1 MDTSTFAQKIKA
13 KYPAYQNVDD
23 ATLVTKFIEKY
34 PVYKSQVNVQSEP
47 TITESVST
55 DIQQRGQNIS
65 DINTMRNQGQS
76 VAGEV
81 LSTVAP
87 KLSERVSGLLK
98 RGQQVKQLVS
108 NPSNDLA
115 TTGQL
120 AGGVNDVI
128 GEAIGA
134 IIPEKWKQF
143 GGEKVK
149 QLLGTAGIDTIEKY
163 NDWATQNPL
172 TAKNIEGAVNIAG
185 LLPTGKAGEV
195 VGTAAVDTLKSGG
208 TKLVG
213 AVDNLIIDS
222 KTLADDLI
230 TKSQPKVTL
239 EQATGQIIQG
249 KTGDVKQAVQAIG
262 AVDTTGVKTYKDLLG
277 KFKEKKP
284 ELLSVVDNELAKDTT
299 QYSLDNLSTTVA
311 TNSGK
316 KVSTNYVDSALKD
329 LRELYST
336 TGDVK
341 QLANLEELAAKGSYT
356 LKEVNDIS
364 RVYNSEFGQKAFSK
378 LGDPLTSVNAQRFEN
393 TRKGLKDVARRGIGG
408 AEAKKADEL
417 LSSVYNTENLVK
429 RNVEAVNKLRQ
440 RINERGLLEKAG
452 HYITKYADILTGG
465 TIRGAV
471 AGLLPRG
478 AGYKVLNALDLEEQ
492 LAKNLD
498 IINNALTSKSDDIIV
513 NQLKS
518 LDLPIKNSA
527 SKTTP
532 SMGAKTSTSKL
543 NTTNDASLNSSIS
556 PVSKK
561 NGIMSSD
568 LSTGVKKAFNNA
580 KETLKTLKDKNVRE
594 RGSISLESI
603 LPESKSVRNQG
614 VSLTKNTTEDLVQQ
628 AKKYKSA
635 EEFVKA
641 QLDKNTIKLSKPL
654 TVYRGEGKGIG
665 NTTLVN
671 GRYFAGDEKFASTFG
686 NVTKSEVPAGT
697 KIFDLDSIKNG
708 NGIVSETSLVDT
720 TKLTDFLIDNGYTY
734 TKNTNSRG
742 VEYVKLARTAESSS
756 QRVPVDSFR
765 LLDSRYK
772 DVVNKYKTFDAFY
785 KQAQKIS
792 DDVFNKTGKYEA
804 TNYKMLKE
812 YFNQVKNNKIP
823 VTNLKPESKLE
834 EIWKKANKK

>member
-1 MDTSTFAQKIKA
+1 MDNEKIKNFIITSRQ
-13 KYPAYQNVDD
+13 KGVPDD
-23 ATLVTKFIEKY
+23 QILAFVKSKQA
-34 PVYKSQVNVQSEP
+34 PVQTEP

-65 DINTMRNQGQS
+65 DINTMRGQGKS
-76 VAGEV
+76 VVGEV

-87 KLSERVSGLLK
+87 KLSERVGGLLK

-128 GEAIGA
+128 GEVIGA

-429 RNVEAVNKLRQ
+429 RNMEAVNKLRQ
-440 RINERGLLEKAG
+440 RINERGLFEKAG

-518 LDLPIKNSA
+518 LDLPIKNST

-532 SMGAKTSTSKL
+532 KTGAKTSTSKL
-543 NTTNDASLNSSIS
+543 NTTNDASLNSSI
-556 PVSKK
+556 PTVSKK

-603 LPESKSVRNQG
+603 LPELKPKGNQG

-641 QLDKNTIKLSKPL
+641 HETTGNVGTSFSRSTIFEKYPDIYQKNRMNIKPNAADKYDFHLSPLTNENFKLSNFENAEGFYKKPKIMKDL
-654 TVYRGEGKGIG
+654 DG
-665 NTTLVN
+665 NT
-671 GRYFAGDEKFASTFG
+671 FAYLTKPFEKLGKQEKWNLRKVYDSTSKSEKPVFITEDG
-686 NVTKSEVPAGT
+686 GKTFFTAENEVIGTGKTKSQ
-697 KIFDLDSIKNG
+697 
-708 NGIVSETSLVDT
+708 
-720 TKLTDFLIDNGYTY
+720 LTD
-734 TKNTNSRG
+734 
-742 VEYVKLARTAESSS
+742 
-756 QRVPVDSFR
+756 
-765 LLDSRYK
+765 
-772 DVVNKYKTFDAFY
+772 
-785 KQAQKIS
+785 
-792 DDVFNKTGKYEA
+792 
-804 TNYKMLKE
+804 
-812 YFNQVKNNKIP
+812 
-823 VTNLKPESKLE
+823 
-834 EIWKKANKK
+834 IWNKANKK

>member
-1 MDTSTFAQKIKA
+1 MDNEKIKNFIITSRQKGVPDDQILAFVKSKQAPVQTQSDTMGDIRQTGNAIVNTVNKGVDQYAEIQARQDAGLQGGLRTKLQQLGVGA
-13 KYPAYQNVDD
+13 KTASGVIGDVFTGQVKVLLPQSGENLVKQGLSEGMKGLADLTNRYDEIKNTNP
-23 ATLVTKFIEKY
+23 TLAF
-34 PVYKSQVNVQSEP
+34 
-47 TITESVST
+47 
-55 DIQQRGQNIS
+55 G
-65 DINTMRNQGQS
+65 INTALGFTPDAALS
-76 VAGEV
+76 VKDLMSGYE
-81 LSTVAP
+81 
-87 KLSERVSGLLK
+87 KLKTTNPALAQDIDSALGFVQLGLD
-98 RGQQVKQLVS
+98 V
-108 NPSNDLA
+108 
-115 TTGQL
+115 TG
-120 AGGVNDVI
+120 I
-128 GEAIGA
+128 GE
-134 IIPEKWKQF
+134 
-143 GGEKVK
+143 
-149 QLLGTAGIDTIEKY
+149 TAG
-163 NDWATQNPL
+163 L
-172 TAKNIEGAVNIAG
+172 AKNVAKKGFQIAETGAN
-185 LLPTGKAGEV
+185 
-195 VGTAAVDTLKSGG
+195 
-208 TKLVG
+208 KLVG
-213 AVDNLIIDS
+213 AVDNLITDS

-393 TRKGLKDVARRGIGG
+393 TRKGLKDVARRGLGG

-498 IINNALTSKSDDIIV
+498 IINKALTSKSDDIIV

-518 LDLPIKNSA
+518 LDLPIKNST

-543 NTTNDASLNSSIS
+543 NKTNDASLNSSIS

-561 NGIMSSD
+561 NGIKSSD
-568 LSTGVKKAFNNA
+568 LSTGDNKVAYHGTQAKQIVGTPNATDGSMGKAFYVTDNKGKA
-580 KETLKTLKDKNVRE
+580 EVFGKEKNVLNQVITNNKGKKVKQYARE
-594 RGSISLESI
+594 SGYYKTSNVFDINLNGLNIKEFKDSNEFFKYISNS
-603 LPESKSVRNQG
+603 SK
-614 VSLTKNTTEDLVQQ
+614 KDIPDW
-628 AKKYKSA
+628 
-635 EEFVKA
+635 F
-641 QLDKNTIKLSKPL
+641 KLSGYDGAYIKDSGTYAIYSP
-654 TVYRGEGKGIG
+654 
-665 NTTLVN
+665 
-671 GRYFAGDEKFASTFG
+671 EK
-686 NVTKSEVPAGT
+686 
-697 KIFDLDSIKNG
+697 IKM
-708 NGIVSETSLVDT
+708 
-720 TKLTDFLIDNGYTY
+720 
-734 TKNTNSRG
+734 
-742 VEYVKLARTAESSS
+742 
-756 QRVPVDSFR
+756 P
-765 LLDSRYK
+765 
-772 DVVNKYKTFDAFY
+772 
-785 KQAQKIS
+785 
-792 DDVFNKTGKYEA
+792 
-804 TNYKMLKE
+804 
-812 YFNQVKNNKIP
+812 
-823 VTNLKPESKLE
+823 
-834 EIWKKANKK
+834 KANKK

>member
-34 PVYKSQVNVQSEP
+34 PVYKSQVNIQSE
-47 TITESVST
+47 TGA
-55 DIQQRGQNIS
+55 DISQTGSAIENTVNKVVDKYAEIQARKDAGTQGGLRTKLQQLGVGAGTASGVIGDVVTGAVKAVLPQSGENLVKQGLATGMKGIS
-65 DINTMRNQGQS
+65 DLTNRYDEIKKTNPTLAFGINAALGFTPD
-76 VAGEV
+76 AA
-81 LSTVAP
+81 LTVKDLMSGYE
-87 KLSERVSGLLK
+87 KLKVTNPALAQDIDSALGFVQLGLD
-98 RGQQVKQLVS
+98 V
-108 NPSNDLA
+108 
-115 TTGQL
+115 TG
-120 AGGVNDVI
+120 I
-128 GEAIGA
+128 GE
-134 IIPEKWKQF
+134 
-143 GGEKVK
+143 
-149 QLLGTAGIDTIEKY
+149 TAG
-163 NDWATQNPL
+163 L
-172 TAKNIEGAVNIAG
+172 AKNVAKKGFQIAETGANKV
-185 LLPTGKAGEV
+185 
-195 VGTAAVDTLKSGG
+195 
-208 TKLVG
+208 VG
-213 AVDNLIIDS
+213 AVDNLITDS

-230 TKSQPKVTL
+230 AKSQPKVTL
-239 EQATGQIIQG
+239 EQATGKIIQG

-277 KFKEKKP
+277 KLKEKKP

-316 KVSTNYVDSALKD
+316 TVSTNYVDTALKD

-429 RNVEAVNKLRQ
+429 RNMEAVNKLRQ

-498 IINNALTSKSDDIIV
+498 IINKALTSKSDDIIV

-518 LDLPIKNSA
+518 LDLPIKNST

-543 NTTNDASLNSSIS
+543 NTTNDASLNSSI
-556 PVSKK
+556 PTVSKK
-561 NGIMSSD
+561 NVIKSSD
-568 LSTGVKKAFNNA
+568 LSTGVKNNKFQKDFDFLKKEANDLNKDEFKKIYGNLFEKINRNNTDIIKPEVLGKEGFIKSELNNPQGNKSFNLDTLLGNDA
-580 KETLKTLKDKNVRE
+580 PKQYKNTGIKVEFGGDSIGMSKEGEIIGRFIPRRNTIQV
-594 RGSISLESI
+594 
-603 LPESKSVRNQG
+603 SKSLYGQELEDVLMHEIEHALQFKGNPTLNKTTKYDLSSVLTYEKSTLEKIANSNQKKR
-614 VSLTKNTTEDLVQQ
+614 LNTT
-628 AKKYKSA
+628 YKSI
-635 EEFVKA
+635 
-641 QLDKNTIKLSKPL
+641 D
-654 TVYRGEGKGIG
+654 
-665 NTTLVN
+665 
-671 GRYFAGDEKFASTFG
+671 
-686 NVTKSEVPAGT
+686 
-697 KIFDLDSIKNG
+697 
-708 NGIVSETSLVDT
+708 
-720 TKLTDFLIDNGYTY
+720 DFY
-734 TKNTNSRG
+734 
-742 VEYVKLARTAESSS
+742 
-756 QRVPVDSFR
+756 
-765 LLDSRYK
+765 
-772 DVVNKYKTFDAFY
+772 
-785 KQAQKIS
+785 
-792 DDVFNKTGKYEA
+792 
-804 TNYKMLKE
+804 
-812 YFNQVKNNKIP
+812 NQ
-823 VTNLKPESKLE
+823 
-834 EIWKKANKK
+834 ANKK